1 MTKHFGGGEGA
12 GVAAVAKPPTLQ
24 ATTIARIVVA
34 ITRRA
39 ICPSTI
45 SPDGSDDP
53 SDPSD
58 SLSDVTDDR
67 VYRLYIG
74 GEWVEPDNGYYDVIN
89 PATEQVV
96 GRAPEASKAQVYAAA
111 AAAKAALPAWS
122 ATKPEERAEILN
134 RVVDVI
140 GKHADD
146 YAEVAQAE
154 TGATSAT
161 VKSLQ
166 VNVAMQRFRRYA
178 QGALESNQI
187 PLPPTVS
194 ESTPLSKGG
203 LTGALVIRQPVGVV
217 TCITS
222 YNNPWANPSG
232 KIAPALAMGNTL
244 VVKPAPQDPLS
255 VILMTEALEEA
266 GVPAGVVNLINGQA
280 IEVGEASVDSPDVEM
295 VSFTGSTQVGRAIGA
310 TAGGQ
315 MKRVLMELG
324 GKGAAIVFDDANL
337 QATIGAIGTTFSFYS
352 GQICTAPTRV
362 YAQRAV
368 YDQVVEGLRQYASA
382 LKVGD
387 PTAPDTVVGP
397 VISAVHRDRVEGY
410 IAKGKAEGATL
421 LAGGDRPDLDKGFY
435 VAPTLF
441 ADCRNDMT
449 IVREEIFGPVVAV
462 IPFDGEDEAIALAN
476 DSDFGLINYVWTG
489 DISRGYRV
497 ARQLQAGT
505 VDLNTV
511 TQQMEAPFGGF
522 KQSGIGRDR
531 GSFGLHAYSEMQAIV
546 WPG

>member
-1 MTKHFGGGEGA
+1 
-12 GVAAVAKPPTLQ
+12 VANERP
-24 ATTIARIVVA
+24 
-34 ITRRA
+34 
-39 ICPSTI
+39 
-45 SPDGSDDP
+45 
-53 SDPSD
+53 
-58 SLSDVTDDR
+58 
-67 VYRLYIG
+67 YRLYIG
-74 GEWVEPDNGYYDVIN
+74 GEWVEPENGYYDVIN
-89 PATEQVV
+89 PADETVV
-96 GRAPEASKAQVYAAA
+96 GCAPEASKQQVYDAA

-122 ATKPEERAEILN
+122 ATKPEERAEILG
-134 RVVDVI
+134 RVVEVI
-140 GKHADD
+140 AKHADE
-146 YAEVAQAE
+146 YAEIAQAE

-161 VKSLQ
+161 VKALQ

-255 VILMTEALEEA
+255 VVLMTEALEEA
-266 GVPAGVVNLINGQA
+266 GLPAGVVNLVNGQA
-280 IEVGEASVDSPDVEM
+280 IEVGQASVDSPDVDM

-337 QATIGAIGTTFSFYS
+337 QAAIGAIGTTFSFYS

-362 YAQRAV
+362 YAHSSV
-368 YDQVVEGLRQYASA
+368 YDQVVDGLAKYATA

-397 VISAVHRDRVEGY
+397 VISAVHRDRVEAF
-410 IAKGKAEGATL
+410 IAKGKEEGATL
-421 LAGGDRPDLDKGFY
+421 LAGGERPDIDQGFY

-449 IVREEIFGPVVAV
+449 IVREEIFGPVISVLK
-462 IPFDGEDEAIALAN
+462 FETEEEAIALAN
-476 DSDFGLINYVWTG
+476 DSDYGLINYVWTA
-489 DISRGYRV
+489 DLARGYRV
-497 ARQLQAGT
+497 AKQLQAGT

-522 KQSGIGRDR
+522 KQSGVGRDR